1 MLRVSFRL
9 EEKLVKK
16 AEKLAKENDMTL
28 SGYLRILVKEGIN
41 LEEYKK
47 NKSASEIDKEL
58 RDKLDRSII
67 ESLILNRFLFT
78 KTSLFRDENIS
89 KECLEIANKK
99 AMEIIPMEEK

>member
-1 MLRVSFRL
+1 MIRISLRL
-9 EEKLVKK
+9 DEELIKK
-16 AEKLAKENDMTL
+16 AEKLSEENEITL
-28 SGYLRILVKEGIN
+28 SGYLRLLIENGIA

-78 KTSLFRDENIS
+78 KTTLLNKKIAQ
-89 KECLEIANKK
+89 ECLNIASKK
-99 AMEIIPMEEK
+99 ALEIIPEER